1 MMETAA
7 QNLGK
12 QLRTK
17 REHLGFTLQDVA
29 QHTRIRKTYLESMEK
44 GQLEDLPGQAYV
56 TGFVR
61 VYASHLGL
69 DSNLLLA
76 LLDGP
81 QEVESLPSP
90 DSVSE
95 APPKAKQQS
104 RPAADKGW
112 GAFVL
117 GFIVVITLGGLLYF
131 LPSFLASD
139 APVETSVED
148 VVKVQDAVIP
158 DPPVVV
164 DVKEPDTAPA
174 SVSPLESKPVPVE
187 AVVEASEDAKKPLQD
202 SLPAIPLSGSTLRML
217 ALTES
222 SLIIYVDERKPQE
235 YKLYNGL
242 DLTWKIK
249 KKVRVEMA
257 EPGVAHFWLGLQEL
271 PIENLDSFQL
281 QQATGD

>member
-1 MMETAA
+1 ME
-7 QNLGK
+7 Q
-12 QLRTK
+12 
-17 REHLGFTLQDVA
+17 
-29 QHTRIRKTYLESMEK
+29 

-56 TGFVR
+56 KGFVR
-61 VYASHLGL
+61 VYAHHLGL
-69 DSNLLLA
+69 DSNLLLG

-81 QEVESLPSP
+81 QEVESAPSP
-90 DSVSE
+90 GSVSE
-95 APPKAKQQS
+95 APPQAKQES

-117 GFIVVITLGGLLYF
+117 GFIVVLALGGLLYF

-148 VVKVQDAVIP
+148 VVKVQETVIP
-158 DPPVVV
+158 QPPVVV
-164 DVKEPDTAPA
+164 DVEEPGTAPS
-174 SVSPLESKPVPVE
+174 SVSPLEAEPLPVGT
-187 AVVEASEDAKKPLQD
+187 AVEASADEKKPLQG
-202 SLPAIPLSGSTLRML
+202 SLPAIPLPGSTLRML

-235 YKLYNGL
+235 YKLYSGL